1 MDRNI
6 LCSWIGWYRLFTT
19 SNNPSEAAKKAIY
32 NQMVNYG
39 IRRDFA
45 YDAVYNDIPIL

>member
-19 SNNPSEAAKKAIY
+19 SNNPYEAKKKAIY